1 MRYDFDK
8 ITDRRGSGSMKWDAA
23 GDPEVIPMWV
33 GDMDFP
39 APPAVTEALRQRVDH
54 GVFGYAMVPPPTTS
68 Q

>member
-33 GDMDFP
+33 GDRIFP
-39 APPAVTEALRQRVDH
+39 LRPPLRKPCAS
-54 GVFGYAMVPPPTTS
+54 G
-68 Q
+68 